1 VGVPGPYQV
10 RHGDTLSAIARRFYG
25 HARLWPA
32 LWWTNHR
39 LVHNPNVLL
48 AGTNLTLARWHPDR
62 EWIMAKALR
71 HIPQPKPVHVPASPT
86 SSQGAADPA
95 PAAPANPPAQPAA
108 SSGSVSAG
116 SSFEQC
122 VIRAESGGNP
132 VAQNPTST
140 ASGLYGF
147 LSSTW
152 TAVTGL
158 PGPARDY
165 SVAQQQ
171 AAFQKLYAEAGP
183 SPWSAYDGC

>member
-1 VGVPGPYQV
+1 V
-10 RHGDTLSAIARRFYG
+10 
-25 HARLWPA
+25 
-32 LWWTNHR
+32 
-39 LVHNPNVLL
+39 
-48 AGTNLTLARWHPDR
+48 
-62 EWIMAKALR
+62 
-71 HIPQPKPVHVPASPT
+71 PKPARVAAAATAPT

-95 PAAPANPPAQPAA
+95 PAAPADPPAQPAA

-122 VIRAESGGNP
+122 VIAAESGGNP
-132 VAQNPTST
+132 TAQNPTST

-183 SPWSAYDGC
+183 SPWSSYDGC